1 MPIFAY
7 GEDLPV
13 LWGYTGYLM
22 VAGGVVGVAILIYLA
37 RMIGRQKVL

>member
-1 MPIFAY
+1 MPIFAH
-7 GEDLPV
+7 GEDPVV

-22 VAGGVVGVAILIYLA
+22 VAGGIVGVAILIYLA